1 MDMIAHYTK
10 KYGIPFIYANQIG
23 GNDELVFDGSSMV
36 YDGNGKLIL
45 HAKPFEEDLIIY
57 DTERLYSELAAHK
70 EDISWM
76 YQGLVLGVKDYFRK
90 TGFKKTILGLSG
102 GIDSALLACI
112 AKDALG
118 PENVWGIYA
127 LQVHIR

>member
-1 MDMIAHYTK
+1 MIAHYTK

-23 GNDELVFDGSSMV
+23 GNDELVFDSSSMV

-90 TGFKKTILGLSG
+90 TGFKRPFW
-102 GIDSALLACI
+102 D
-112 AKDALG
+112 
-118 PENVWGIYA
+118 
-127 LQVHIR
+127 